1 MDSPVSPGWDI
12 PCRECRAGCRSIDRF
27 CSQCGIS
34 DPTGKRAFTPT
45 DDDLLTA
52 ATLVG
57 DEDGNVESATFLSP
71 APPEGADPVTVMK
84 AAKPSTG
91 SRRRDKAQHTKNQ
104 LDQLLVPGAVFGR
117 RYRIQKFLG
126 AGAMGYVCAAVDESI
141 DEMVALKILS
151 VPIHDEPE
159 AFERFKLELK
169 LARKIRHRNVVQS
182 FDLGFA
188 DGFPFISMEYI
199 DADNLLKHL
208 ARQETYAETAALG
221 ILRQAMRGL
230 RAAHDL
236 GIVHRDIKPENILV
250 NKDSMAFITDFGIA
264 TSADLVKRRE
274 LAGTPDYMAPEQLR
288 MERVTPASDLYS
300 CGVLL
305 HKMLTGSLPYDART
319 LAEIMDAHLHGKPN
333 EIPENLAVSAT
344 TRDLIAWMLQK
355 KATDRPQSAGEVLEQ
370 IDSVLKRATA
380 RSGSHRL
387 KVLVIEH
394 DPKILEEMK
403 TALEAEGYKVLAT
416 DNARDGVNLAFEQG
430 PSIIFLDARVRG
442 GFDLSI
448 QDEASAPKFDQNLS
462 GADALGVSRIFRAD
476 ERLSR
481 VPIVL
486 MTDKTLSNLDR
497 AFEENGVADVMLK
510 PLSSFDIL
518 DAAKRAMPSL

>member
-1 MDSPVSPGWDI
+1 MDSPASPGWDI
-12 PCRECRAGCRSIDRF
+12 PCRSCGAGCRSIDRF
-27 CSQCGIS
+27 CSQCGRR
-34 DPTGKRAFTPT
+34 DPTGGGASAPAE
-45 DDDLLTA
+45 DDLLLA
-52 ATLVG
+52 ATLIG
-57 DEDGNVESATFLSP
+57 DEDGNLESATFLTA
-71 APPEGADPVTVMK
+71 APPELLDPVTVMK
-84 AAKPSTG
+84 SVKSTT
-91 SRRRDKAQHTKNQ
+91 SSQRREKARHTK
-104 LDQLLVPGAVFGR
+104 DQLAQMLVPGAIFGR
-117 RYRIQKFLG
+117 RYRVQRFLG

-151 VPIHDEPE
+151 VPIHDEPD
-159 AFERFKLELK
+159 AFDRFKLELK

-188 DGFPFISMEYI
+188 DGYPFISMEYI

-208 ARQETYAETAALG
+208 ARQETYAEPEALA
-221 ILRQAMRGL
+221 ILRQVMRGL
-230 RAAHDL
+230 RAAHAL

-264 TSADLVKRRE
+264 TSADLVRRRE

-288 MERVTPASDLYS
+288 MEPVTPASDLYS

-305 HKMLTGSLPYDART
+305 HRMLAGSLPYDAKT
-319 LAEIMDAHLHGKPN
+319 LPQILDAHLRAKPN
-333 EIPENLAVSAT
+333 PIPEELPVSAT
-344 TRDLIAWMLQK
+344 TRELITWMLQK
-355 KATDRPQSAGEVLEQ
+355 KAAERPQTADSVLEQ

-380 RSGSHRL
+380 RSASQRV
-387 KVLVIEH
+387 KVLLIEH
-394 DPKILEEMK
+394 DPKVMAEMK
-403 TALEAEGYKVLAT
+403 AALEADGYKVLAS
-416 DNARDGVNLAFEQG
+416 DNARDGVNLAFEQA

-481 VPIVL
+481 VPLVL
-486 MTDKTLSNLDR
+486 MTDKTLSNLDK
-497 AFEENGVADVMLK
+497 AFTESGVADVMLK
-510 PLSSFDIL
+510 PLTSADIL

>member
-1 MDSPVSPGWDI
+1 MDSPAPPGWDI
-12 PCRECRAGCRSIDRF
+12 PCRTCGAACRSIDRF
-27 CSQCGIS
+27 CSQCGRR
-34 DPTGKRAFTPT
+34 DPTGGTSGPAE
-45 DDDLLTA
+45 DDLLTA
-52 ATLVG
+52 ATLIG
-57 DEDGNVESATFLSP
+57 DEDGNLESATFLT
-71 APPEGADPVTVMK
+71 AGPPEAVDPVTVMK
-84 AAKPSTG
+84 VAAKVSTS
-91 SRRRDKAQHTKNQ
+91 SRRRDKARHTKDQ
-104 LDQLLVPGAVFGR
+104 LDQMLEPGAVFGR

-208 ARQETYAETAALG
+208 GRQDTYAEPVALA
-221 ILRQAMRGL
+221 IMRQVIRGL

-264 TSADLVKRRE
+264 TSSDLVRRRE

-300 CGVLL
+300 CGVLFYR
-305 HKMLTGSLPYDART
+305 MLTGSLPYEART
-319 LAEIMDAHLHGKPN
+319 LPEILDAHLRATPN
-333 EIPENLAVSAT
+333 AIPEELAVSAT
-344 TRDLIAWMLQK
+344 TRDLITWMLQK
-355 KATDRPQSAGEVLEQ
+355 KAADRPQTADVVLEQ
-370 IDSVLKRATA
+370 LDSVLKRATA
-380 RSGSHRL
+380 RSASQRV

-394 DPKILEEMK
+394 DPKVLAGMK
-403 TALEAEGYKVLAT
+403 AALEAEGFKVLAA
-416 DNARDGVNLAFEQG
+416 DNARDGVNLAFEQA

-462 GADALGVSRIFRAD
+462 GADALGVSRILRAD
-476 ERLSR
+476 ERLRR
-481 VPIVL
+481 VPLVL

-497 AFEENGVADVMLK
+497 AFEESGVADVMLK
-510 PLSSFDIL
+510 PLSSADIL